1 MQMSDIEI
9 VSKYNRVD
17 SKKEQVKILA
27 ELNACN
33 LETITEILR
42 RNGADMSELEKKPR
56 GRKKKQPEVVI
67 EPEKYTTANILDD
80 NAPIGIIGGD
90 GITDL
95 TETQEETPKTYK
107 SARELKNIPE
117 SQLTHEDQKRLERIR
132 QIPDVV
138 KELVENEMCNI
149 TTQIM
154 ELEKKHDTL
163 VDYLNGE
170 LSCKN

>member
-9 VSKYNRVD
+9 VSKYNRAD

-42 RNGADMSELEKKPR
+42 RNGADMSEL
-56 GRKKKQPEVVI
+56 
-67 EPEKYTTANILDD
+67 EKYTTANILDD

-117 SQLTHEDQKRLERIR
+117 SQLTHEDKKRLERIR